1 MQRRN
6 TTPVKLMAVN
16 EMQRRNTMAFLM
28 AVKRVAFLIKQV
40 ISHQTAKLR
49 TLLAFGNILNLF

>member
-1 MQRRN
+1 
-6 TTPVKLMAVN
+6 MAVN

-49 TLLAFGNILNLF
+49 TLLAFRNILNLF